1 MTIRTAARIALA
13 VALAVA
19 AAGCTGGGGSHSA
32 GSGNAG
38 AEITTSPAS
47 RSTTTGAGGAR
58 TGATVA
64 QLCGPPAAPG
74 RLIRIR
80 AADGVQLTAIEAGA
94 GERGVLLI
102 PELGA
107 AGKCGWWD
115 YATYLAAHGY
125 HVLAFDHRC
134 TGESGCPSG
143 TAATDLIPDV
153 RGAITR
159 LRQAG
164 ATRVVLMG
172 ASRGGAEALIAATV
186 SPQGVTGVVAL
197 SADQLAQRLAR
208 PPYPATALAAVR
220 HLRLPA
226 LFAVAAA
233 DPYVSVQETHR
244 LFAMAE
250 SRSRQLF
257 LLKAGAGHGWDL
269 LWPAHPGGPRP
280 AISRAILAFL
290 RRATS

>member
-1 MTIRTAARIALA
+1 MTIRTAATIALA
-13 VALAVA
+13 VALVVPV
-19 AAGCTGGGGSHSA
+19 AGCAGGGGSHT
-32 GSGNAG
+32 GESGNAG
-38 AEITTSPAS
+38 AE
-47 RSTTTGAGGAR
+47 STTGTASPSTTAGGGEAR

-64 QLCGPPAAPG
+64 QICGPPKAPG

-80 AADGVQLTAIEAGA
+80 AADGVQLAAIEAGA
-94 GERGVLLI
+94 GKRGVVLI

-115 YATYLAAHGY
+115 YAAYLAAHGY

-134 TGESGCPSG
+134 TGESACPSG
-143 TAATDLIPDV
+143 TAATDLISDIH
-153 RGAITR
+153 GAITR
-159 LRQAG
+159 LREAG
-164 ATRVVLMG
+164 AARVVLMG

-186 SPQGVTGVVAL
+186 PPQGVTGVVAL
-197 SADQLAQRLAR
+197 SADQLAQQLAC

-220 HLRLPA
+220 HLRLPV

-233 DPYVSVQETHR
+233 DPYVSVQETR
-244 LFAMAE
+244 QLLAMAK
-250 SRSRQLF
+250 SRSKQLL

-280 AISRAILAFL
+280 AVSRAILAFL